1 MDGFFTQMIAP
12 TTMTER
18 KRDERK
24 RQNNQRQYSESKKES
39 ESRSESYG
47 AVYIHTEPEITPA
60 TYEKPKSH

>member
-18 KRDERK
+18 KRDNRK
-24 RQNNQRQYSESKKES
+24 RQNNQRQNSESKKES

-47 AVYIHTEPEITPA
+47 AVYIHTEPEITPV
-60 TYEKPKSH
+60 TYKKPKSH